1 LIADSLLCVFQDFV
15 PSCVVAAAGGLVSGY
30 LAVCSLVLAF
40 FAVLEKKIITKTAV
54 KKNKQPAHTP
64 GGPAG

>member
-1 LIADSLLCVFQDFV
+1 MTFSLI
-15 PSCVVAAAGGLVSGY
+15 
-30 LAVCSLVLAF
+30 
-40 FAVLEKKIITKTAV
+40 LEKKIITKTAV